1 MQPKV
6 WLITVVTR
14 FLGSNLLKALLKLD
28 QQVVGLDNF
37 STGYRRNLKKA
48 TILFI
53 GISEQGRYDT
63 RSLTSAKQRN
73 YWATIRT
80 PSYRG
85 VE

>member
-48 TILFI
+48 NHTIYRDFRAGEVRHSLANI
-53 GISEQGRYDT
+53 GK
-63 RSLTSAKQRN
+63 AKKLLGYHPHTELQR
-73 YWATIRT
+73 
-80 PSYRG
+80 G
-85 VE
+85 